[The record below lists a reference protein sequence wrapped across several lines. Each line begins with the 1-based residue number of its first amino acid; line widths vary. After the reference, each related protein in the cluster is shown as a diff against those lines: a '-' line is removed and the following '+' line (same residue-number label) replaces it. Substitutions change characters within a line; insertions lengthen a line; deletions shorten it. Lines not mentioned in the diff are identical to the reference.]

1 MMQAMANNSG
11 LPSGCKQIA
20 YLQSS
25 ETQYIDTEHICQ
37 ANESIQLDFEILTP
51 TKVTNIVAFGWRN
64 QGTYKDT
71 YQCYINASNSSN
83 IMLYYGISASTSNP
97 IIGKIGERINLHIDP
112 NKQEIHVNGN
122 LWSGNRGWADQ
133 YGGKY
138 PACLF
143 TFNMLGTPNKSV
155 IGNVRIYEYAVKDV
169 SDNYVQHFI
178 PIVKKNGVACMYDMA
193 NKKFYYNKGTGEFIK
208 GQNIKL

>member
-1 MMQAMANNSG
+1 MQAMANNSG

-83 IMLYYGISASTSNP
+83 IMLYYGVSANTSNAQ
-97 IIGKIGERINLHIDP
+97 IGKIGERINFHIDP

-122 LWSGNRGWADQ
+122 LWSGSRGWTDQ
-133 YGGKY
+133 YGGNY
-138 PACLF
+138 STCLF
-143 TFNMLGTPNKSV
+143 TFNALGTPNTSV
-155 IGNVRIYEYAVKDV
+155 IGNVRIYEYSVKDAKG
-169 SDNYVQHFI
+169 NFIQHLI
-178 PIVKKNGVACMYDMA
+178 PILDKDGVACMYDLVGR
-193 NKKFYYNKGTGEFIK
+193 NFHYNKGRGTFLYEE
-208 GQNIKL
+208 L